1 MDLHC
6 PDCQR
11 SVPVSN
17 INIQELAPKCDTCQT
32 VFFFD
37 RDGSRLRPPERP
49 AVELPDGMKVSRM
62 LGELELSY
70 SWRRHASG
78 FLLVFGL
85 FWNAM
90 LIPFVLVAVAS
101 GQYMV
106 FLGIGLHLLVG
117 IGLLYYILA
126 SFLNSTYITVTPFEL
141 HIEHRPLPVPM
152 RSKRVLSSKQ
162 IAQLYISK
170 YASGK
175 TNGQPNWAFAVEAL
189 LQNQSTLRLLSGL
202 KTAGFASYL
211 EQEIERFLNLADRR
225 VKDEW
230 TGPYA

>member
-1 MDLHC
+1 MDLPC
-6 PDCQR
+6 PQCQ
-11 SVPVSN
+11 SPVPASN
-17 INIQELAPKCDTCQT
+17 VNIQELAAKCDRCQT

-37 RDGSRLRPPERP
+37 RDGSRPDPPARP

-90 LIPFVLVAVAS
+90 LIPFVLVAVSS
-101 GQYMV
+101 GQYMI

-126 SFLNSTYITVTPFEL
+126 SFLNSTYITVTSFEL
-141 HIEHRPLPVPM
+141 QIEHRPLPVPM
-152 RSKRVLSSKQ
+152 RSKRVLSARQ
-162 IAQLYISK
+162 IAQLYTSK
-170 YASGK
+170 YTSSR
-175 TNGQPNWAFAVEAL
+175 TNGQPNWSFAVDAL
-189 LQNQSTLRLLSGL
+189 LQNQSRVRLLSGL
-202 KTAGFASYL
+202 KTAGYARYL
-211 EQEIERFLNLADRR
+211 EQEIERFLNLEDRR
-225 VKDEW
+225 VKEEW
-230 TGPYA
+230 TGPYT